1 MTWWQALLLLVGGA
15 FAGVVNSMAGGGS
28 MITVPLLVL
37 AGVPGND
44 ANGSNRV
51 GILASSAAA
60 VVAFRQQGVDGLKH
74 GVPALGPAAVGA
86 LIGAVVIGRL
96 SDGAFETVFG
106 WLLIPLVLLTIF
118 SPSAQSQRPTWSKA
132 TTVIV
137 FFFIGIY
144 AGAVQA
150 GVGLVMIA
158 TLSRAGFDLVM
169 ANSIKVLVNLVM
181 SVGALA
187 VFVASGSVR
196 WGPALVLAVGLS
208 FGAWIGA
215 RLSVIGGEKWIR
227 VLMVVAVLALAVRM
241 IVG

>member
-1 MTWWQALLLLVGGA
+1 
-15 FAGVVNSMAGGGS
+15 

-51 GILASSAAA
+51 GILTSSAAA
-60 VVAFRQQGVDGLKH
+60 VIGFRQQGVDGFKH
-74 GVPALGPAAVGA
+74 GLPALAPAAGGA
-86 LIGAVVIGRL
+86 LFGAVVIGRL

-106 WLLIPLVLLTIF
+106 LLLIPLILVTIF
-118 SPSAQSQRPTWSKA
+118 KPQSKSQRPAWSR
-132 TTVIV
+132 TTTIVV
-137 FFFIGIY
+137 FFFVGIY

-181 SVGALA
+181 SVVALA
-187 VFVASGSVR
+187 VFMASGSVR

-208 FGAWIGA
+208 FGGWIGA
-215 RLSVIGGEKWIR
+215 RFSVSGGEKWIR
-227 VLMVVAVLALAVRM
+227 VLMVVAVLGLAVRL

>member
-1 MTWWQALLLLVGGA
+1 MLLVFGGA

-51 GILASSAAA
+51 GILTSSAAA
-60 VVAFRQQGVDGLKH
+60 VVGFRQQGVDGLKH
-74 GVPALGPAAVGA
+74 GLPALAPAAAGA

-96 SDGAFETVFG
+96 SDGAFETAFG
-106 WLLIPLVLLTIF
+106 LLLVPLILFTIF
-118 SPSAQSQRPTWSKA
+118 KPQLRSQRPTWSKA
-132 TTVIV
+132 TTIAV

-158 TLSRAGFDLVM
+158 TLSRAGFDLVT

-181 SVGALA
+181 SVVALG
-187 VFVASGSVR
+187 VFMASGSVR

-208 FGAWIGA
+208 FGGWIGA
-215 RLSVIGGEKWIR
+215 RFSVIGGEKWIR
-227 VLMVVAVLALAVRM
+227 ILMVVAVLALAVRL
-241 IVG
+241 VLG